1 MYTPVKVLNQFTS
14 DWRIKVRV
22 TKKYDVK
29 KWNNARGTGELFTI
43 DLVDAEG
50 TQIQGTF
57 FNQQVQKFFPMIKE
71 NKVYAVSGGSLK
83 ISNKKFTSIP
93 HDYCLNFFDD
103 TEFHEVAEDS
113 AISQEAYSFKN
124 IKTLGEL

>member
-29 KWNNARGTGELFTI
+29 KWNNAGGTGELFTI

-50 TQIQGTF
+50 TQI
-57 FNQQVQKFFPMIKE
+57 
-71 NKVYAVSGGSLK
+71 
-83 ISNKKFTSIP
+83 
-93 HDYCLNFFDD
+93 
-103 TEFHEVAEDS
+103 
-113 AISQEAYSFKN
+113 
-124 IKTLGEL
+124 